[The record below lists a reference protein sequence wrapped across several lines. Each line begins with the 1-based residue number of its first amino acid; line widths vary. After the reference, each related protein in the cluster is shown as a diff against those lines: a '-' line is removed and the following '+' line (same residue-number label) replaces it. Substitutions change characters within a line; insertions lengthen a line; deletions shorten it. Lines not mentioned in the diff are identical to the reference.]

1 MRYKIMAPYFLLFA
15 FFYIK
20 IFTFSILSEGILAF
34 KPHVLQKLKK
44 PPKNLKRFYRSTKS
58 PVKN

>member
-20 IFTFSILSEGILAF
+20 IFTFSILSVGILAF

-44 PPKNLKRFYRSTKS
+44 NQKT
-58 PVKN
+58 

>member
-20 IFTFSILSEGILAF
+20 IFTFSILSVGILAF
-34 KPHVLQKLKK
+34 KPRVLQKLQTPQK
-44 PPKNLKRFYRSTKS
+44 T
-58 PVKN
+58 

>member
-20 IFTFSILSEGILAF
+20 IFTFSILSVGILAF
-34 KPHVLQKLKK
+34 KPRVLQKLKTPQK
-44 PPKNLKRFYRSTKS
+44 T
-58 PVKN
+58 

>member
-20 IFTFSILSEGILAF
+20 IFTFSILSVGILAF
-34 KPHVLQKLKK
+34 KPRVLQKLKK
-44 PPKNLKRFYRSTKS
+44 NQKT
-58 PVKN
+58 